1 MSDTCAKAEYQ
12 AVIYATPALFRRSC
26 RVIAG
31 FIKEN
36 GLDPANGTTLLIG
49 EQLPEQAEELLPTK
63 RGVFLKADREDS
75 EQALASAAPLCT
87 EQLILFA
94 PDPFCEELAVRLS
107 ARLGGTSMTDALK
120 ICAEAATDG
129 GESGAVQVERRIYG
143 GHLTGTF
150 RLGKAPFCISLSKGL
165 DETDPVSGKIEE
177 TIAAETAGHYD
188 RTITPVPTGS
198 DLEEAKTVVI
208 GGRGIRNKDGAKR
221 LAEMAAG
228 IGAVAGGTR
237 PAIMNAWMKKE
248 KLVGVSGS
256 LIHPELC
263 IVCGASGSPAFYEGI
278 KRSKTIIA
286 INTDERAPIMKK
298 ADACVCGD
306 WQEVMKALT
315 DLIAKER

>member
-1 MSDTCAKAEYQ
+1 MKEYRT
-12 AVIYATPALFRRSC
+12 VIYTAPALFRRSC

-31 FIKEN
+31 FIKES
-36 GLDPANGTTLLIG
+36 GLDPAKGTTLLIG
-49 EQLPEQAEELLPTK
+49 EELPEQAEKLHPTMQA
-63 RGVFLKADREDS
+63 VFLKADCGDS
-75 EQALASAAPLCT
+75 EQILTSAAPLCA
-87 EQLILFA
+87 EQLIIFA

-107 ARLGGTSMTDALK
+107 VRLDGTSMTDTLR
-120 ICAEAATDG
+120 ICAGDATG
-129 GESGAVQVERRIYG
+129 RCENSIECVCVERRIYG

-150 RLGKAPFCISLSKGL
+150 RLSKTPFCISLSKGL
-165 DETDPVSGKIEE
+165 DEADPVSGKIEE
-177 TIAAETAGHYD
+177 TVVAYGSQTAYHD
-188 RTITPVPTGS
+188 RKITQVQTGS
-198 DLEEAKTVVI
+198 DLEEAKAVVI
-208 GGRGIRNKDGAKR
+208 GGRGLRSRDGAEK
-221 LAEMAAG
+221 LAEMARKT
-228 IGAVAGGTR
+228 GAVAGGTR
-237 PAIMNAWMKKE
+237 PTVMNAWMERE

-278 KRSKTIIA
+278 RRSKTIVA